1 MAPFDLGG
9 SKLVNWFK
17 VNLDGRECYTPYEQV
32 GVDQFCLDR
41 DRPPA
46 PGEIVDTLKGD
57 ATAVYMGDGFFERSV
72 DRSGEAVD
80 KIPPGAYRYDPNLDT
95 SIREGL
101 VQHII
106 REDEYLELEGPF
118 EEVIRDIN
126 DFNQNK
132 DYHKEI
138 KCLHKMGILLYGP
151 GGTGKSVCIRH
162 AIKETIK
169 DEDALIIFISGN
181 LPSSRFLAMMRD
193 TLNDRLKVFVFEELT
208 TALHSHGATEKI
220 LNFLDGENSLDNKI
234 VLATTNYPEHLPE
247 NIVNRP
253 SRFDKIYEFDRPT
266 QESRERLL
274 KHYLRSDPKPEE
286 IEKTDKMTVAEIK
299 EVVSLMKIS
308 KLSLVDAIKKLER
321 RRTLVKGAFKKVN
334 NDGFGF

>member
-9 SKLVNWFK
+9 FKLVNWYK

-32 GVDQFCLDR
+32 GVDQFCLDEE
-41 DRPPA
+41 DLPT
-46 PGEIVDTLKGD
+46 PGEIVKTLKED
-57 ATAVYMGDGFFERSV
+57 STTVYMGDGFFERSV
-72 DRSGEAVD
+72 DRSGEAVE

-101 VQHII
+101 VQHKI

-118 EEVIRDIN
+118 QEVIKDIN
-126 DFNQNK
+126 DFNNNK

-138 KCLHKMGILLYGP
+138 KALHKMGILLYGP

-181 LPSSRFLAMMRD
+181 LPSSRFLSMMRD

-208 TALHSHGATEKI
+208 TALHSHGSTEKI

-234 VLATTNYPEHLPE
+234 VLATTNYPENLPE

-253 SRFDKIYEFDRPT
+253 SRFDKIYEFDRPST
-266 QESRERLL
+266 TSRERLL
-274 KHYLRSDPKPEE
+274 NHYLLREPEPEE
-286 IEKTDKMTVAEIK
+286 LIKTDNMTVAEIK
-299 EVVSLMKIS
+299 EIVSLMKIS
-308 KLSLVDAIKKLER
+308 KLPLVEAIKKLER